1 MKWGVRG
8 RLLFAFFGIS
18 GLCVVIAIAA
28 LYSFSSFGRVFE
40 SVTQKSV
47 PAVLRTM
54 EISRQAERTIAAASS
69 LLAAESAA
77 DRSEVSQSIFSELQ
91 DMSRTLA
98 EITEQAESDEA
109 AARLS
114 PVLDSLGTNLL
125 ELDRTVARRINIS
138 ARREELFVNLS
149 RTDQAIQSVLAPGT
163 MVLDAQFDRISRQI
177 ANPELTDEARDD
189 VFQDMTELVSSA
201 LPLQTAQFE
210 AGRINDMLTVASLS
224 SDVSEIDALAFPLR
238 RSQQNFARLVAEL
251 PPGFQDRLAPEIEA
265 LSALVSAPE
274 NLPATR
280 KAELDLLE
288 EGRGLLASNTAL
300 SDALT
305 EIVNDLVARSETDI
319 IASSSEA
326 RKAQT
331 LGAGVI
337 VVVTFFSLLSA
348 GVVIWRY
355 VSGSLLARITA
366 LSDSMI
372 AISGGNLHAPL
383 PEDDG
388 RDELT
393 QMAAAL
399 RIFRDT
405 AIEVE
410 ESNLRE
416 ITEARERLTA
426 ALESIS
432 EGIVLYDSEDRMILC
447 NQTYRN
453 LLGEELAQFAVPGV
467 PFKDF
472 MRKVVEAGYDIGAE
486 GDEPTRLAQIMR
498 NRALPKR
505 EILAK
510 WPEGQWIKFNE
521 TRTQAGG
528 TVGVFSDVTE
538 LLHAKEQAEAASE
551 AKSTFLASMS
561 HEIRTPLNGIIG
573 MSALLGG
580 TKLTHEQ
587 RDFTSTIH
595 DAGET
600 LLAIINDILDF
611 SKVEAGAM
619 TLEDVPVD
627 ITEAVESTVD
637 MLAARA
643 ATKGIAFAY
652 RIEPTVPPAIYG
664 DSIRIKQILLN
675 LLNNAIKFT
684 EEGEVV
690 LSVIASGSEAAP
702 RARFEIRDTGIGI
715 PEDRMDMLFQSFS
728 QIDASTTRRFG
739 GTGLGLVITERLV
752 ELMNGEISV
761 ESTVGEG
768 TCFIVDLPVRPAPRP
783 ATPAMD
789 EMLGVLNS
797 RRILVVDDNLTNRT
811 ILGERL
817 RSWNLTVISCSDP
830 NEALARLADEPSF
843 DAVITDFKM
852 PGMNGVDFALAVKDR
867 EIDPPPIILY
877 SSVPVMDNETRAR
890 LESANLSS
898 QLTKPARTNQL
909 LSALIAAIKPDA
921 LPSDLKAQ
929 HQKEADWTL
938 EDTGLE
944 ILLVDDSAMNRKIG
958 AKVLK
963 RLNFEPE
970 IVASGADAIAAC
982 EVRDFDVI
990 FMDIQ
995 MPEMDGV
1002 TATAELRKRLP
1013 PGQQPY
1019 IVALTANAMAEH
1031 RDSYLRSGMDD
1042 YLSKPIDIDELIKCL
1057 DRSVAFH
1064 QARAAEGLKA

>member
-1 MKWGVRG
+1 
-8 RLLFAFFGIS
+8 
-18 GLCVVIAIAA
+18 
-28 LYSFSSFGRVFE
+28 
-40 SVTQKSV
+40 
-47 PAVLRTM
+47 
-54 EISRQAERTIAAASS
+54 
-69 LLAAESAA
+69 
-77 DRSEVSQSIFSELQ
+77 
-91 DMSRTLA
+91 
-98 EITEQAESDEA
+98 
-109 AARLS
+109 
-114 PVLDSLGTNLL
+114 
-125 ELDRTVARRINIS
+125 
-138 ARREELFVNLS
+138 
-149 RTDQAIQSVLAPGT
+149 
-163 MVLDAQFDRISRQI
+163 
-177 ANPELTDEARDD
+177 
-189 VFQDMTELVSSA
+189 
-201 LPLQTAQFE
+201 
-210 AGRINDMLTVASLS
+210 
-224 SDVSEIDALAFPLR
+224 
-238 RSQQNFARLVAEL
+238 
-251 PPGFQDRLAPEIEA
+251 
-265 LSALVSAPE
+265 
-274 NLPATR
+274 
-280 KAELDLLE
+280 
-288 EGRGLLASNTAL
+288 
-300 SDALT
+300 
-305 EIVNDLVARSETDI
+305 
-319 IASSSEA
+319 
-326 RKAQT
+326 
-331 LGAGVI
+331 
-337 VVVTFFSLLSA
+337 
-348 GVVIWRY
+348 
-355 VSGSLLARITA
+355 
-366 LSDSMI
+366 
-372 AISGGNLHAPL
+372 
-383 PEDDG
+383 
-388 RDELT
+388 
-393 QMAAAL
+393 
-399 RIFRDT
+399 
-405 AIEVE
+405 
-410 ESNLRE
+410 
-416 ITEARERLTA
+416 
-426 ALESIS
+426 
-432 EGIVLYDSEDRMILC
+432 
-447 NQTYRN
+447 
-453 LLGEELAQFAVPGV
+453 
-467 PFKDF
+467 
-472 MRKVVEAGYDIGAE
+472 
-486 GDEPTRLAQIMR
+486 
-498 NRALPKR
+498 
-505 EILAK
+505 
-510 WPEGQWIKFNE
+510 
-521 TRTQAGG
+521 
-528 TVGVFSDVTE
+528 
-538 LLHAKEQAEAASE
+538 
-551 AKSTFLASMS
+551 
-561 HEIRTPLNGIIG
+561 
-573 MSALLGG
+573 
-580 TKLTHEQ
+580 KLTHEQ

-652 RIEPTVPPAIYG
+652 RIEQTVPPAIYG

-702 RARFEIRDTGIGI
+702 RVRFEIRDTGIGI

-789 EMLGVLNS
+789 EMLGVLNG

-867 EIDPPPIILY
+867 ETDPPPIILY
-877 SSVPVMDNETRAR
+877 SSVPVMDNETRAK
-890 LESANLSS
+890 LESASLSS

-909 LSALIAAIKPDA
+909 LSALISAIKPDA

-982 EVRDFDVI
+982 EIRDFDVI